1 MLNILVCYEKLAW
14 QKGIHSLLARQRF
27 VGASYFDLAAGSRRL
42 PGEQYDVVFV
52 ETGRDKARLRENLT
66 TIRRRFPRSRLV
78 LILEKLGISDLAF
91 GHRMGICALID
102 ERATGDQILASLEA
116 AMRGDLYVSASVVR
130 RGETLGP
137 GGRGEG
143 LGGGFPP
150 EDLSEREAE
159 VLGLVAK
166 GFTNKAIAKDLFIS
180 EKTVKNHLYSIFRK
194 IGVSDRTKAAL
205 YAVKGLSSHKN
216 GPYAPAEV
224 FFEIDEHQ

>member
-1 MLNILVCYEKLAW
+1 MLNVLVAYEKPSW
-14 QKGIHSLLARQRF
+14 QKGIQLLLARQSF
-27 VGASYFDLAAGSRRL
+27 ISASYAPLAGGQRKL
-42 PGEQYDVVFV
+42 PGEHYDVVFV
-52 ETGRDKARLRENLT
+52 EPGRDKTRLRECLAAA
-66 TIRRRFPRSRLV
+66 RKRFPRSRLV
-78 LILEKLGISDLAF
+78 VVLENIGIRDLAF

-102 ERATGDQILASLEA
+102 ERASADQILASLEA

-130 RGETLGP
+130 RDESAGSVGDSPELGDLP
-137 GGRGEG
+137 
-143 LGGGFPP
+143 L

-159 VLGLVAK
+159 VLSLVAR
-166 GFTNKAIAKDLFIS
+166 GFSNKAIGKTLYIS

-205 YAVKGLSSHKN
+205 YAVKGLSAHKN